1 MSDERAVPA
10 DAGTAIDDDAKEPD
24 DTVGADAAAS
34 DDDVVEA
41 ELVDDSGDGPAEE
54 LSVEGL
60 LETTLTDLENVTAQR
75 DEYLDMARRVQ
86 AEFENFR
93 KRTEAQRV
101 ELVARAAENLVR
113 ELLPVLDACE
123 AAMAHEAEDVEPIYS
138 ALEGTLYKQG
148 MEKVDKVDV
157 AFDPNIHEAVLSE
170 PGEGE
175 PVVAEVMRAGYLWNG
190 RVVRAAMVKVRG

>member
-10 DAGTAIDDDAKEPD
+10 DAGTAIDDATAEPD
-24 DTVGADAAAS
+24 DAVDATDEDA
-34 DDDVVEA
+34 VEA
-41 ELVDDSGDGPAEE
+41 ELVDDGDGDAGD

-123 AAMAHEAEDVEPIYS
+123 AAMTHEAEDVEPIYA

-148 MEKVDKVDV
+148 LEKVDKVEV
-157 AFDPNIHEAVLSE
+157 PFDPTIHEAVLSE
-170 PGEGE
+170 PGDGDE
-175 PVVAEVMRAGYLWNG
+175 PVVAEVLRAGYLWNG